1 MSLQA
6 DVITSQQGVVQMYR
20 QDEMFECGKGIV
32 VMWPEQGATFI
43 PATGKNKYGI
53 DYLRSI
59 MKEYNVNSYKVEQ
72 AFFKLMLGS
81 NYDQINVKL

>member
-6 DVITSQQGVVQMYR
+6 EVITSKQGVVQMFR
-20 QDEMFECGKGIV
+20 QDYMFECGKGVV

-59 MKEYNVNSYKVEQ
+59 MKEYNISSYKVEQ

-81 NYDQINVKL
+81 NYDRINVRL